1 VSAAV
6 ESANADPDAPSVE
19 VDDGAERPQ
28 DRAGTR
34 KDQHAWWYRARR
46 RKNADSDAGRDPS
59 DDVAEKAGDADTAD
73 ESTRPARRA
82 HFAKAMIFAGIP
94 ILAMALALGAA
105 YLQFVVSSARQAER
119 ASVESVQAAKDSTVA
134 MLSYTP
140 DTADKNLTAA
150 SDRMTGAF
158 RDSYSSLIHDVVIPG
173 AKEKKVTTV
182 ATIPAAASL
191 SATATHAVVLVYVNQ
206 ATTMGDGAPTQTN
219 SVVQVTLD
227 KPADRWL
234 ISGFDP
240 K

>member
-1 VSAAV
+1 MNAAV
-6 ESANADPDAPSVE
+6 ESANADPDAPSVQ
-19 VDDGAERPQ
+19 VDDGAERPR
-28 DRAGTR
+28 DRAGTGKNR
-34 KDQHAWWYRARR
+34 HAWWSRARR
-46 RKNADSDAGRDPS
+46 HKNADSDAGRDPS

-73 ESTRPARRA
+73 ESTRPARLAR
-82 HFAKAMIFAGIP
+82 FARAMIFAGIP
-94 ILAMALALGAA
+94 ILVMALALGAA
-105 YLQFVVSSARQAER
+105 YLKFVVSSARQAER
-119 ASVESVQAAKDSTVA
+119 ASVQSVQAAKDSTVA

-140 DTADKNLTAA
+140 DTADSLTAA

-158 RDSYSSLIHDVVIPG
+158 RDSYASLIHDVVIPG

-182 ATIPAAASL
+182 ATVPAAASL
-191 SATATHAVVLVYVNQ
+191 LVAATHAVVLVYVNQ